1 MLEDLQIPERSYNC
15 KVEQLKEELSPS
27 DHKILLDAVMNPAW
41 TQVGLQSALREKGII
56 LSASTIK
63 RHRTKVCSCWK
74 I

>member
-1 MLEDLQIPERSYNC
+1 MLEDLRIPTRTFSC
-15 KVEQLKEELSPS
+15 KVEGLKTELSPS
-27 DHKILLDAVMNPAW
+27 DHKILVDAVMNPAW
-41 TQVGLQSALREKGII
+41 TQMGLQAALREKGII

>member
-1 MLEDLQIPERSYNC
+1 MLEDLQIPSRVFTC
-15 KVEQLKEELSPS
+15 KVDALKSELSPS
-27 DHKILLDAVMNPAW
+27 DHKILVDAVMNPAW
-41 TQVGLQSALREKGII
+41 PQVGLQSALREKGII